1 LLTLLCCGVFTGI
14 PAIICGHISLLK
26 VSRNPNLQGKGMAIA
41 GLVLGYV
48 GTIGTILYFV
58 FFGGMAAIGEIIN
71 QIQSGQIGQ

>member
-1 LLTLLCCGVFTGI
+1 
-14 PAIICGHISLLK
+14 
-26 VSRNPNLQGKGMAIA
+26 MAIA